1 MARLAGVLARSLPM
15 VNRQLIAAAL
25 RALRQTLLGRDAPPG
40 RPLLARWPRL
50 ARYAAPAGLLAALGL
65 FWITLTVESD
75 WGLPPP
81 IAVLFA
87 AMTVAPL
94 LALPRRP
101 LLAWRLGLLALLVCT
116 FNAPD
121 DQAWPWTPPLA
132 LGSVVVAAVVFA
144 RVDRPVL
151 GWLVTISTVPVLTL
165 IDAENRAA
173 VLALLGALAIVGDL
187 IRRNRLSRHALA
199 AQTEL
204 NEREQERRAVLE
216 ERTRIAREMHDVVAH
231 HMSLIAVQAETAPYR
246 LTDVSAPAAAEFV
259 AIAGSARDALTDMRR
274 LLGVL
279 RSESAGPQIAPQPD
293 LADLGAMVDTARR
306 AGLPVT
312 LDAGP
317 VDDGQVPAPVG
328 LAAYRIVQEGLANA
342 ARHAAGAAVR
352 VTVRRGRSTLTVRVQ
367 NAPPDDV
374 RAPHTEAGAGHGLTG
389 MRERATSLGG
399 TFTAGPL
406 PDGGYA
412 VAAELPY
419 DVEGGDR

>member
-1 MARLAGVLARSLPM
+1 MARLVTGSARSLRV
-15 VNRQLIAAAL
+15 VNRHPIAVAL
-25 RALRQTLLGRDAPPG
+25 RALRQTVLGPDARPE
-40 RPLLARWPRL
+40 RPLLARWPGP
-50 ARYAAPAGLLAALGL
+50 ARYAAPVGLLAALGL
-65 FWITLTVESD
+65 FLITLTVESN

-81 IAVLFA
+81 IALLFA

-101 LLAWRLGLLALLVCT
+101 LLAWRLTVLALLICT
-116 FNAPD
+116 FNAPA

-132 LGSVVVAAVVFA
+132 LGSIAVVAVVVA

-151 GWLVTISTVPVLTL
+151 AWVVAISTVPVLTL
-165 IDAENRAA
+165 VHPDNRVP
-173 VLALLGALAIVGDL
+173 VLLLLGALAIVGDL

-199 AQTEL
+199 AQAEL
-204 NEREQERRAVLE
+204 SEREQERRAVLE
-216 ERTRIAREMHDVVAH
+216 ERTRIARELHDVVAH

-246 LTDVSAPAAAEFV
+246 LTDVPAPAAAEFV
-259 AIAGSARDALTDMRR
+259 AIAASARDALTDMRR

-279 RSESAGPQIAPQPD
+279 RSETSGAETAPQPD
-293 LADLGAMVDTARR
+293 LTDLGAMVDAARR

-312 LDAGP
+312 VDAAP
-317 VDDGQVPAPVG
+317 VDDDRVPAPVG

-352 VTVRRGRSTLTVRVQ
+352 VTVRAGRSSLGVRVE
-367 NAPPDDV
+367 NSPADV
-374 RAPHTEAGAGHGLTG
+374 RPTADGGSGHGLTG

-419 DVEGGDR
+419 DAEGGDR

>member
-1 MARLAGVLARSLPM
+1 M
-15 VNRQLIAAAL
+15 NRQPIAVAL
-25 RALRQTLLGRDAPPG
+25 RALRHTVLGRDAPPG
-40 RPLLARWPRL
+40 RRLLARWPGL
-50 ARYAAPAGLLAALGL
+50 DRYATPVGLLAVLGL
-65 FWITLTVESD
+65 FLITLTVESE
-75 WGLPPP
+75 WGLSTP
-81 IAVLFA
+81 IALLFA

-101 LLAWRLGLLALLVCT
+101 LLAWRLTVLALSICT
-116 FNAPD
+116 FNAPA

-132 LGSVVVAAVVFA
+132 LGSIAVLAVVVA

-151 GWLVTISTVPVLTL
+151 VWVVAISTVPVLGL
-165 IDAENRAA
+165 VDPDNRVP
-173 VLALLGALAIVGDL
+173 VLLLLGALAIVGDL

-199 AQTEL
+199 AQTEQS
-204 NEREQERRAVLE
+204 EREQERRAVLE

-246 LTDVSAPAAAEFV
+246 LTDVPAPAAAEFV
-259 AIAGSARDALTDMRR
+259 AIAASARDALTDMRR

-279 RSESAGPQIAPQPD
+279 RSESSGPQTAPQPD
-293 LADLGAMVDTARR
+293 LADLDAMVDAARR

-317 VDDGQVPAPVG
+317 VHDGQVPAPVG

-342 ARHAAGAAVR
+342 ARHAVGAAVR
-352 VTVRRGRSTLTVRVQ
+352 VTVRAGRSGLEVRVE
-367 NAPPDDV
+367 NSPADARPTADGGP
-374 RAPHTEAGAGHGLTG
+374 GHGLTG

-419 DVEGGDR
+419 DAEGGDA

>member
-1 MARLAGVLARSLPM
+1 M
-15 VNRQLIAAAL
+15 NRQPIVVAL
-25 RALRQTLLGRDAPPG
+25 RALRQTLLGPDAPPG
-40 RPLLARWPRL
+40 RPLAARWPRL
-50 ARYAAPAGLLAALGL
+50 APYAAPAGLLAALGL
-65 FWITLTVESD
+65 FSITLTVESE
-75 WGLPPP
+75 WALPMPV
-81 IAVLFA
+81 AVLFA

-101 LLAWRLGLLALLVCT
+101 LLAWRLTVLALLICT
-116 FNAPD
+116 FNAPA

-132 LGSVVVAAVVFA
+132 LGSIAVLAVVVA

-151 GWLVTISTVPVLTL
+151 AWVVTISTVPVFALVHP
-165 IDAENRAA
+165 ANRVP
-173 VLALLGALAIVGDL
+173 VLLLLGALAIVGDL
-187 IRRNRLSRHALA
+187 IRRNRLSRRALA

-204 NEREQERRAVLE
+204 SEREQERRAVLE

-246 LTDVSAPAAAEFV
+246 LTNVPAPAAAEFV
-259 AIAGSARDALTDMRR
+259 AIAASARDALNDMRR

-279 RSESAGPQIAPQPD
+279 RSESTGPQTAPQPD
-293 LADLGAMVDTARR
+293 LTDLGAMVDAARR
-306 AGLPVT
+306 AGMPVT

-352 VTVRRGRSTLTVRVQ
+352 VTVHADQSTLGVRVQ
-367 NAPPDDV
+367 NAPPDDG
-374 RAPHTEAGAGHGLTG
+374 RARPETELDAGHGVTG

-399 TFTAGPL
+399 TFSAGPL

-419 DVEGGDR
+419 DTESGDR

>member
-1 MARLAGVLARSLPM
+1 M
-15 VNRQLIAAAL
+15 NRHPIAVAL
-25 RALRQTLLGRDAPPG
+25 RSLRQTLLGPDARPE

-50 ARYAAPAGLLAALGL
+50 DRYAAPVGLLAALGL
-65 FWITLTVESD
+65 FLITFTVESE
-75 WGLPPP
+75 WGLAPP
-81 IAVLFA
+81 IALLFA

-101 LLAWRLGLLALLVCT
+101 LLAWRLTVLALLICT
-116 FNAPD
+116 FNAPA
-121 DQAWPWTPPLA
+121 DQSWPWTPPLA
-132 LGSVVVAAVVFA
+132 LGSIAVLAVVVA

-151 GWLVTISTVPVLTL
+151 LWVVAISTVPVLTL
-165 IDAENRAA
+165 VDPDNRVP
-173 VLALLGALAIVGDL
+173 VLLLLGALAIVGDL

-199 AQTEL
+199 AQAEL
-204 NEREQERRAVLE
+204 SEREQERRAVLE
-216 ERTRIAREMHDVVAH
+216 ERTRIARELHDVVAH

-246 LTDVSAPAAAEFV
+246 LTDVPAPAAAEFV
-259 AIAGSARDALTDMRR
+259 AIAASARDALTDMRR

-279 RSESAGPQIAPQPD
+279 RSETTGPQTAPQPD
-293 LADLGAMVDTARR
+293 LTDLGAMVDAARR

-312 LDAGP
+312 LDAEL
-317 VDDGQVPAPVG
+317 VDDDRVPAPVG

-342 ARHAAGAAVR
+342 VRHAAGAAVR
-352 VTVRRGRSTLTVRVQ
+352 VTVRTNPSGLGVRVE
-367 NAPPDDV
+367 NSPADV
-374 RAPHTEAGAGHGLTG
+374 RPTADGGSGHGLTG

-419 DVEGGDR
+419 DAEGGDR

>member
-1 MARLAGVLARSLPM
+1 M
-15 VNRQLIAAAL
+15 NRHPIAVAL
-25 RALRQTLLGRDAPPG
+25 WALRQTLVGPDARPE
-40 RPLLARWPRL
+40 RPLLAGWPGP
-50 ARYAAPAGLLAALGL
+50 ARYAAPVGLLAVLGL
-65 FWITLTVESD
+65 FLITLTVESD

-81 IAVLFA
+81 IALLFA
-87 AMTVAPL
+87 ALTVAPL

-101 LLAWRLGLLALLVCT
+101 LLAWRLTVLALLICT
-116 FNAPD
+116 FNAPA

-132 LGSVVVAAVVFA
+132 LGSVAVLAVVVA

-151 GWLVTISTVPVLTL
+151 AWVVTISTVPVLTFV
-165 IDAENRAA
+165 DPNNRVP
-173 VLALLGALAIVGDL
+173 VLLLLGALAIVGDL
-187 IRRNRLSRHALA
+187 IRRNRLSRRALD

-204 NEREQERRAVLE
+204 SEREQERRAVLE

-246 LTDVSAPAAAEFV
+246 LSDVPAPAAAEFV
-259 AIAGSARDALTDMRR
+259 AIAASARDALTDMRR

-279 RSESAGPQIAPQPD
+279 RSEAIGPQTAPQPD
-293 LADLGAMVDTARR
+293 LTDLGAMVDAARR
-306 AGLPVT
+306 AGLAVS
-312 LDAGP
+312 LDAEP
-317 VDDGQVPAPVG
+317 MDDDRVPAPVG
-328 LAAYRIVQEGLANA
+328 LAAYRIVQESLANA

-352 VTVRRGRSTLTVRVQ
+352 VSVRTGPSGLGVRVE
-367 NAPPDDV
+367 NSPADV
-374 RAPHTEAGAGHGLTG
+374 RPTADGGSGHGLTG

-419 DVEGGDR
+419 DAEGGDA

>member
-1 MARLAGVLARSLPM
+1 M
-15 VNRQLIAAAL
+15 NRHPIAVAL
-25 RALRQTLLGRDAPPG
+25 RALRQTVLGPDARPE
-40 RPLLARWPRL
+40 RPLLARWPGP
-50 ARYAAPAGLLAALGL
+50 ARYAAPVGLLAALGL
-65 FWITLTVESD
+65 FLITLTVESD
-75 WGLPPP
+75 WGLAPP
-81 IAVLFA
+81 IALLFA

-101 LLAWRLGLLALLVCT
+101 LLAWRLTVLALLICT

-132 LGSVVVAAVVFA
+132 LGSIAVLAVVVA

-151 GWLVTISTVPVLTL
+151 VWVVAISTVPVLTL
-165 IDAENRAA
+165 VHPDNRVP
-173 VLALLGALAIVGDL
+173 VLLLLGALAIVGDL

-199 AQTEL
+199 AQAEL
-204 NEREQERRAVLE
+204 SEREQERRAVLE

-246 LTDVSAPAAAEFV
+246 LTDVPAPAAAEFV
-259 AIAGSARDALTDMRR
+259 AIAASARDALTDMRR

-279 RSESAGPQIAPQPD
+279 RSETSGPQTAPQPD
-293 LADLGAMVDTARR
+293 LTDLGAMVDAARR

-312 LDAGP
+312 LDVEP
-317 VDDGQVPAPVG
+317 VDDDRVPAPVG

-352 VTVRRGRSTLTVRVQ
+352 VTVRTGRSGLGVRVE
-367 NAPPDDV
+367 NSPADV
-374 RAPHTEAGAGHGLTG
+374 RPTADSGSGHGLTG

-419 DVEGGDR
+419 DAEGGDR

>member
-1 MARLAGVLARSLPM
+1 
-15 VNRQLIAAAL
+15 
-25 RALRQTLLGRDAPPG
+25 
-40 RPLLARWPRL
+40 
-50 ARYAAPAGLLAALGL
+50 
-65 FWITLTVESD
+65 
-75 WGLPPP
+75 
-81 IAVLFA
+81 
-87 AMTVAPL
+87 MTVAPL

-101 LLAWRLGLLALLVCT
+101 LLAWRLTVLALLICT
-116 FNAPD
+116 FNAPA

-132 LGSVVVAAVVFA
+132 LGSIAVLAVVVA

-151 GWLVTISTVPVLTL
+151 LWVVAISTVPVLTL
-165 IDAENRAA
+165 VDPDNRVP
-173 VLALLGALAIVGDL
+173 VLLLLGALAIVGDL
-187 IRRNRLSRHALA
+187 LRRNRLSRHALA
-199 AQTEL
+199 AQTEQS
-204 NEREQERRAVLE
+204 EREQERRAVLE

-246 LTDVSAPAAAEFV
+246 LTDVPAPAAAEFV
-259 AIAGSARDALTDMRR
+259 AIAASARDALTDMRR

-279 RSESAGPQIAPQPD
+279 RSESSGPQTAPQPD
-293 LADLGAMVDTARR
+293 LADLDAMVDAARR

-342 ARHAAGAAVR
+342 ARHAVGAAVR
-352 VTVRRGRSTLTVRVQ
+352 VTVRAGHSGLEVRVE
-367 NAPPDDV
+367 NSPADARPTADGGP
-374 RAPHTEAGAGHGLTG
+374 GHGLTG

-419 DVEGGDR
+419 DAEGGDR

>member
-1 MARLAGVLARSLPM
+1 MARLVAGSARSLRV
-15 VNRQLIAAAL
+15 VNRHPIAVGL
-25 RALRQTLLGRDAPPG
+25 RALRQTLLGPDARPE
-40 RPLLARWPRL
+40 RPLLARWPGP
-50 ARYAAPAGLLAALGL
+50 ARYAAPVGLLAALGL
-65 FWITLTVESD
+65 FLITLTVESD

-81 IAVLFA
+81 IALLFA

-101 LLAWRLGLLALLVCT
+101 LLAWRLTVLALLICT
-116 FNAPD
+116 FNAPA

-132 LGSVVVAAVVFA
+132 LGSIAVLAVVVA

-151 GWLVTISTVPVLTL
+151 VWVVTISTVPVLTL
-165 IDAENRAA
+165 VHPDNRVP
-173 VLALLGALAIVGDL
+173 VLLLLGALAIVGDL

-199 AQTEL
+199 AQAEL
-204 NEREQERRAVLE
+204 SEREQERRAVLE
-216 ERTRIAREMHDVVAH
+216 ERTRIARELHDVVAH

-246 LTDVSAPAAAEFV
+246 LTDVPAPAAAEFV
-259 AIAGSARDALTDMRR
+259 AIAASARDALTDMRR

-279 RSESAGPQIAPQPD
+279 RSETSGPQTAPQPD
-293 LADLGAMVDTARR
+293 LTDLGAMVDAARR

-312 LDAGP
+312 LDAEP
-317 VDDGQVPAPVG
+317 VDDDRVPAPVG

-352 VTVRRGRSTLTVRVQ
+352 VTVRVGRSGLGVRVE
-367 NAPPDDV
+367 NSPADV
-374 RAPHTEAGAGHGLTG
+374 RPTADGGSGHGLTG

-419 DVEGGDR
+419 DAEGGDR

>member
-1 MARLAGVLARSLPM
+1 M
-15 VNRQLIAAAL
+15 NRQPIAVAL
-25 RALRQTLLGRDAPPG
+25 RALRHTVLGRDVPPG
-40 RPLLARWPRL
+40 RRLLARWPGL
-50 ARYAAPAGLLAALGL
+50 DRYATPVGLLAVLGL
-65 FWITLTVESD
+65 FLITLTVESE
-75 WGLPPP
+75 WGLSTP
-81 IAVLFA
+81 IALLFA

-101 LLAWRLGLLALLVCT
+101 LLAWRLTVLALSICT
-116 FNAPD
+116 FNAPA

-132 LGSVVVAAVVFA
+132 LGSIAVLAVVVA

-151 GWLVTISTVPVLTL
+151 VWVVAISTVPVLGL
-165 IDAENRAA
+165 VDPDNRVP
-173 VLALLGALAIVGDL
+173 VLLLLGALAIVGDL

-199 AQTEL
+199 AQTEQS
-204 NEREQERRAVLE
+204 EREQERRAVLE

-246 LTDVSAPAAAEFV
+246 LTDVPAPAAAEFV
-259 AIAGSARDALTDMRR
+259 AIAASARDALTDMRR

-279 RSESAGPQIAPQPD
+279 RSESSGPQTAPQPD
-293 LADLGAMVDTARR
+293 LADLDAMVDAARR

-317 VDDGQVPAPVG
+317 VDEGQVPAPVG

-342 ARHAAGAAVR
+342 ARHASGAAVR
-352 VTVRRGRSTLTVRVQ
+352 VTVRAGRSGLEVRVE
-367 NAPPDDV
+367 NSPADV
-374 RAPHTEAGAGHGLTG
+374 RPTADGSPGHGLTG

-419 DVEGGDR
+419 DGEGGDA

>member
-1 MARLAGVLARSLPM
+1 M
-15 VNRQLIAAAL
+15 NRHPIAVAL
-25 RALRQTLLGRDAPPG
+25 RALRQTVLGPDARPE
-40 RPLLARWPRL
+40 RPLLARWPGP
-50 ARYAAPAGLLAALGL
+50 ARYAAPVGLLAALGL
-65 FWITLTVESD
+65 FLITLTVESD

-81 IAVLFA
+81 IALLFA

-101 LLAWRLGLLALLVCT
+101 LLAWRLTVLALLICT
-116 FNAPD
+116 FNAPA

-132 LGSVVVAAVVFA
+132 LGSIAVVAVVFA

-151 GWLVTISTVPVLTL
+151 VWVVAISTVPVLTL
-165 IDAENRAA
+165 VHPDNRVP
-173 VLALLGALAIVGDL
+173 VLLMLGALAIVGDL

-199 AQTEL
+199 AQAEL
-204 NEREQERRAVLE
+204 SEREQERRAVLE
-216 ERTRIAREMHDVVAH
+216 ERTRIARELHDVVAH

-246 LTDVSAPAAAEFV
+246 LTDVPAPAAAEFV
-259 AIAGSARDALTDMRR
+259 AIAASARDALTDMRR

-279 RSESAGPQIAPQPD
+279 RSETTGPQTAPQPD
-293 LADLGAMVDTARR
+293 LSDLGAMVDAARR

-312 LDAGP
+312 LDAQP
-317 VDDGQVPAPVG
+317 VDDDRVPAPVG

-352 VTVRRGRSTLTVRVQ
+352 VTVRVGRSGLGVRVE
-367 NAPPDDV
+367 NSPADV
-374 RAPHTEAGAGHGLTG
+374 RPTADGGSGHGLTG

>member
-1 MARLAGVLARSLPM
+1 MGSARSLRV
-15 VNRQLIAAAL
+15 VNRQPIAVAL
-25 RALRQTLLGRDAPPG
+25 RALRQTLWGPDAPPG

-50 ARYAAPAGLLAALGL
+50 ARPAAPVGLLAALGL
-65 FWITLTVESD
+65 FWITLTVESN
-75 WGLPPP
+75 WGLPVP

-87 AMTVAPL
+87 ALTVAPL

-101 LLAWRLGLLALLVCT
+101 LLAWRLTVLALLVCT
-116 FNAPD
+116 FNAPAD
-121 DQAWPWTPPLA
+121 LPGPWTPPLA
-132 LGSVVVAAVVFA
+132 LGSVAVVAVVVA

-151 GWLVTISTVPVLTL
+151 AWVVAITAVPVLTL
-165 IDAENRAA
+165 VHAQNRAA

-187 IRRNRLSRHALA
+187 IRRNRLSRRALA

-204 NEREQERRAVLE
+204 SEREQERRAVLE
-216 ERTRIAREMHDVVAH
+216 ERTRIARELHDVVAH

-246 LTDVSAPAAAEFV
+246 LTDVPAPAAAEFA

-279 RSESAGPQIAPQPD
+279 RSEATGPQTAPQPD
-293 LADLGAMVDTARR
+293 LTDLGPMVDAARR

-312 LDAGP
+312 LD
-317 VDDGQVPAPVG
+317 VDPLGDGRVPAPVG

-352 VTVRRGRSTLTVRVQ
+352 VTVRARQSGLGVRVE
-367 NAPPDDV
+367 NSPTDARPTADGSP
-374 RAPHTEAGAGHGLTG
+374 GHGLTG

-399 TFTAGPL
+399 TFTAGLL

-419 DVEGGDR
+419 EPESGDA

>member
-1 MARLAGVLARSLPM
+1 M
-15 VNRQLIAAAL
+15 NRQPIAVAV
-25 RALRQTLLGRDAPPG
+25 RALRQTVLGPDARPE
-40 RPLLARWPRL
+40 RPLLARWPGP
-50 ARYAAPAGLLAALGL
+50 ARYAAPVGLLAALGL
-65 FWITLTVESD
+65 FLITLTVESE
-75 WGLPPP
+75 WGLAPP
-81 IAVLFA
+81 IALLFA

-101 LLAWRLGLLALLVCT
+101 LLAWRLTVLALLICT

-132 LGSVVVAAVVFA
+132 LGSIAVVAVVVA

-151 GWLVTISTVPVLTL
+151 VWVVVISTVPVLTL
-165 IDAENRAA
+165 VHPDNRVP
-173 VLALLGALAIVGDL
+173 VLLLLGALAIVGDL

-199 AQTEL
+199 AQAEL
-204 NEREQERRAVLE
+204 SEREQERRAVLE
-216 ERTRIAREMHDVVAH
+216 ERTRIARELHDVVAH

-246 LTDVSAPAAAEFV
+246 LTDVPAPVAAEFV
-259 AIAGSARDALTDMRR
+259 AIAASARDALTDMRR

-279 RSESAGPQIAPQPD
+279 RSETSGPQTAPQPD
-293 LADLGAMVDTARR
+293 LTDLGAMVDAARR

-312 LDAGP
+312 LDAEP
-317 VDDGQVPAPVG
+317 VDDDRVPAPVG

-352 VTVRRGRSTLTVRVQ
+352 VTVRAGQSGLGVRVE
-367 NAPPDDV
+367 NSPADV
-374 RAPHTEAGAGHGLTG
+374 RPTADGGSGHGLTG

-406 PDGGYA
+406 PGGGYA

-419 DVEGGDR
+419 DAEGGYR

>member
-1 MARLAGVLARSLPM
+1 M
-15 VNRQLIAAAL
+15 NRHPIAVAL
-25 RALRQTLLGRDAPPG
+25 QALRQTVLGPDAPAE

-50 ARYAAPAGLLAALGL
+50 ARHAGPVGLLAALGL
-65 FWITLTVESD
+65 FWITVTVESE
-75 WGLPPP
+75 WGLPTP

-94 LALPRRP
+94 LALPRHP
-101 LLAWRLGLLALLVCT
+101 LLAWRLTVLALLVCT
-116 FNAPD
+116 FNAPA
-121 DQAWPWTPPLA
+121 DQPWPWTPPLA
-132 LGSVVVAAVVFA
+132 LGSVAVLAGVVA
-144 RVDRPVL
+144 RVERPVL
-151 GWLVTISTVPVLTL
+151 VWVVTISTVPVLTL
-165 IDAENRAA
+165 VHPDNRPA
-173 VLALLGALAIVGDL
+173 VLALLGASAIVGDL

-199 AQTEL
+199 AQAEL
-204 NEREQERRAVLE
+204 SEREQERRAVLE
-216 ERTRIAREMHDVVAH
+216 ERTRIARELHDVVAH

-246 LTDVSAPAAAEFV
+246 LTDVPAPAAAEFV
-259 AIAGSARDALTDMRR
+259 AIAASARDALTDMRR

-279 RSESAGPQIAPQPD
+279 RSETSGPQTAPQPD
-293 LADLGAMVDTARR
+293 LTDLGAMVDAARR

-312 LDAGP
+312 LDVEP
-317 VDDGQVPAPVG
+317 VDDDRVPAPVG

-352 VTVRRGRSTLTVRVQ
+352 VTVRTNPSGLGVRVE
-367 NAPPDDV
+367 NSPADV
-374 RAPHTEAGAGHGLTG
+374 RPTADGGSGHGLTG

-419 DVEGGDR
+419 DAEGGDR

>member
-1 MARLAGVLARSLPM
+1 MS
-15 VNRQLIAAAL
+15 RQPIAVAL
-25 RALRQTLLGRDAPPG
+25 RALRQTLLGPDAPAG
-40 RPLLARWPRL
+40 RPLAARWPRL
-50 ARYAAPAGLLAALGL
+50 APYAAPVGLLAALGL
-65 FWITLTVESD
+65 FLITLTVESD
-75 WGLPPP
+75 WGLPTT

-101 LLAWRLGLLALLVCT
+101 LLAWRLTVLALLICT
-116 FNAPD
+116 FNAPAG
-121 DQAWPWTPPLA
+121 QAWPWTPPLA
-132 LGSVVVAAVVFA
+132 LGSIAVLAVVVA

-151 GWLVTISTVPVLTL
+151 AWVVTISTVPVLFL
-165 IDAENRAA
+165 VHPNNRVP
-173 VLALLGALAIVGDL
+173 VLLLLGALAIVGDL
-187 IRRNRLSRHALA
+187 IRHNRLSRHALA

-204 NEREQERRAVLE
+204 SEREQERRAVLE

-246 LTDVSAPAAAEFV
+246 LTDVPAPAAAEFV
-259 AIAGSARDALTDMRR
+259 AIAASARDALNDMRR

-279 RSESAGPQIAPQPD
+279 RSESTGPQTAPQPD
-293 LADLGAMVDTARR
+293 LTDLGAMVDAARR
-306 AGLPVT
+306 AGMPVT

-352 VTVRRGRSTLTVRVQ
+352 VTVRAGPSTLGVRVQ
-367 NAPPDDV
+367 NAPPGDV
-374 RAPHTEAGAGHGLTG
+374 RADPDTETDAGHGLTG
-389 MRERATSLGG
+389 MRERANSLGG

-419 DVEGGDR
+419 DAEGGDR

>member
-1 MARLAGVLARSLPM
+1 MARLVAGSARSLRV
-15 VNRQLIAAAL
+15 VNRHPIAVAL
-25 RALRQTLLGRDAPPG
+25 RALRQTVLGPDARPE
-40 RPLLARWPRL
+40 RPLLARWPGP
-50 ARYAAPAGLLAALGL
+50 ARYAAPVGLLAALGL
-65 FWITLTVESD
+65 FLITLTVESD
-75 WGLPPP
+75 WGLAPP
-81 IAVLFA
+81 IALLFA

-101 LLAWRLGLLALLVCT
+101 LLAWRLTVLALLICT

-132 LGSVVVAAVVFA
+132 LGSIAVLAVVVA

-151 GWLVTISTVPVLTL
+151 VWVVAISTVPVLTL
-165 IDAENRAA
+165 VHPDNRVP
-173 VLALLGALAIVGDL
+173 VLLLLGALAIVGDL

-199 AQTEL
+199 AQAEL
-204 NEREQERRAVLE
+204 SEREQERRAVLE

-246 LTDVSAPAAAEFV
+246 LTDVPAPAAAEFV
-259 AIAGSARDALTDMRR
+259 AIAASARNALTDMRR

-279 RSESAGPQIAPQPD
+279 RSETSGPQTAPQPD
-293 LADLGAMVDTARR
+293 LTDLGAMVDAARR

-312 LDAGP
+312 LDVEP
-317 VDDGQVPAPVG
+317 VDDDRVPAPVG

-352 VTVRRGRSTLTVRVQ
+352 VTVRTGRSGLGVRVE
-367 NAPPDDV
+367 NSPAEV
-374 RAPHTEAGAGHGLTG
+374 RPTADGGSGHGLTG

-419 DVEGGDR
+419 DAEGGDR

>member
-1 MARLAGVLARSLPM
+1 MARLVAGSARSLRV
-15 VNRQLIAAAL
+15 VNRHPIAVAL
-25 RALRQTLLGRDAPPG
+25 RALRQTVLGPDARPEQ
-40 RPLLARWPRL
+40 PLLARWPGP
-50 ARYAAPAGLLAALGL
+50 ARYAAPVGLLAALGL
-65 FWITLTVESD
+65 FLITLTVESD

-81 IAVLFA
+81 IALLFA

-101 LLAWRLGLLALLVCT
+101 LLAWRLTVLALLICT
-116 FNAPD
+116 FNAPA

-132 LGSVVVAAVVFA
+132 LGSIAVLAVVVA

-151 GWLVTISTVPVLTL
+151 VWVVTISTVPVLTL
-165 IDAENRAA
+165 VHPENRVP
-173 VLALLGALAIVGDL
+173 VLLLLGALAIVGDL

-199 AQTEL
+199 AQAEL
-204 NEREQERRAVLE
+204 SEREQERRAVLE
-216 ERTRIAREMHDVVAH
+216 ERTRIARELHDVVAH

-246 LTDVSAPAAAEFV
+246 LTDVPAPAAAEFV
-259 AIAGSARDALTDMRR
+259 AIAASARDALTDMRR

-279 RSESAGPQIAPQPD
+279 RSETSGPQTAPQPD
-293 LADLGAMVDTARR
+293 LTDLDAMVDAARR

-312 LDAGP
+312 LDAEP
-317 VDDGQVPAPVG
+317 VDDDRVPAPVG
-328 LAAYRIVQEGLANA
+328 LAAYRIIQEGLANA

-352 VTVRRGRSTLTVRVQ
+352 VTVRVGRSGLGIRVE
-367 NAPPDDV
+367 NSPVDV
-374 RAPHTEAGAGHGLTG
+374 RPTADGGSGHGLTG

-419 DVEGGDR
+419 DAEGGDR

>member
-1 MARLAGVLARSLPM
+1 M
-15 VNRQLIAAAL
+15 NRQPIAVAV
-25 RALRQTLLGRDAPPG
+25 RALRHTVLGRDDPPG
-40 RPLLARWPRL
+40 RRLLARWPGL
-50 ARYAAPAGLLAALGL
+50 DRYATPIGLLAVLGL
-65 FWITLTVESD
+65 FLITLTVESE
-75 WGLPPP
+75 WGLPTS
-81 IAVLFA
+81 IALLFA

-101 LLAWRLGLLALLVCT
+101 LLAWRLTVLALSICT
-116 FNAPD
+116 FNAPA

-132 LGSVVVAAVVFA
+132 LGSIAVLAVVVA

-151 GWLVTISTVPVLTL
+151 VWVAAISTVPVLAL
-165 IDAENRAA
+165 VDPDNRVP
-173 VLALLGALAIVGDL
+173 VLLLLGALAIVGDL

-199 AQTEL
+199 AQTEQS
-204 NEREQERRAVLE
+204 EREQERRAVLE

-246 LTDVSAPAAAEFV
+246 LTDVPAPAAAEFV
-259 AIAGSARDALTDMRR
+259 AIAASARDALTDMRR

-279 RSESAGPQIAPQPD
+279 RSESSGPQTAPQPD
-293 LADLGAMVDTARR
+293 MADLDAMVDAARR

-317 VDDGQVPAPVG
+317 VHDGQVPAPVG

-342 ARHAAGAAVR
+342 ARHAVGAAVR
-352 VTVRRGRSTLTVRVQ
+352 VTVRAGRSSLEVRVE
-367 NAPPDDV
+367 NSPADARPTADGGP
-374 RAPHTEAGAGHGLTG
+374 GHGLTG

-406 PDGGYA
+406 SDGGYA

-419 DVEGGDR
+419 DAEGGDA

>member
-1 MARLAGVLARSLPM
+1 M
-15 VNRQLIAAAL
+15 NRHPIAVAL
-25 RALRQTLLGRDAPPG
+25 GALRQTVLGPDARTE
-40 RPLLARWPRL
+40 RPLLARWPGP
-50 ARYAAPAGLLAALGL
+50 ARYAAPVGLLAALGL
-65 FWITLTVESD
+65 FLITLTVESD

-81 IAVLFA
+81 IALLFA

-101 LLAWRLGLLALLVCT
+101 LLAWRLTVLALLICT
-116 FNAPD
+116 FNAPA

-132 LGSVVVAAVVFA
+132 LGSIAVVAVVVA

-151 GWLVTISTVPVLTL
+151 AWVVTISTVPVLTL
-165 IDAENRAA
+165 VHPENRVP
-173 VLALLGALAIVGDL
+173 VLLMLGALAIVGDL

-199 AQTEL
+199 AQAEL
-204 NEREQERRAVLE
+204 SEREQERRAVLE
-216 ERTRIAREMHDVVAH
+216 ERTRIARELHDVVAH

-246 LTDVSAPAAAEFV
+246 LTDVPAPAAAEFV
-259 AIAGSARDALTDMRR
+259 AIAASARDALTDMRR

-279 RSESAGPQIAPQPD
+279 RSETSGPQTTPQPD
-293 LADLGAMVDTARR
+293 LTDLGAMVDAARR

-312 LDAGP
+312 LDAEP
-317 VDDGQVPAPVG
+317 VDDDRVPAPVG

-352 VTVRRGRSTLTVRVQ
+352 VTVRAGRSGLGVRVE
-367 NAPPDDV
+367 NSPADV
-374 RAPHTEAGAGHGLTG
+374 RPTADGGSGHGLTG

-419 DVEGGDR
+419 DAEGGDR

>member
-1 MARLAGVLARSLPM
+1 M
-15 VNRQLIAAAL
+15 NRHPIAVAL
-25 RALRQTLLGRDAPPG
+25 RALRQTVLGPDARPE
-40 RPLLARWPRL
+40 RPLLARWPGP
-50 ARYAAPAGLLAALGL
+50 ARYAAPVGLLAALGL
-65 FWITLTVESD
+65 FLITLTVESD

-81 IAVLFA
+81 IALLFA

-101 LLAWRLGLLALLVCT
+101 LLAWRLTVLALLICT

-132 LGSVVVAAVVFA
+132 LGSIAVLAVVVA

-151 GWLVTISTVPVLTL
+151 VWVVAISTVPVLTL
-165 IDAENRAA
+165 VHPDNRVP
-173 VLALLGALAIVGDL
+173 VLLLVGGLAIVGDL

-199 AQTEL
+199 AQAEL
-204 NEREQERRAVLE
+204 SEREQERRAVLE
-216 ERTRIAREMHDVVAH
+216 ERTRIARELHDVVAH

-246 LTDVSAPAAAEFV
+246 LTDVPAPAAAEFV
-259 AIAGSARDALTDMRR
+259 AIAASARDALTDMRR

-279 RSESAGPQIAPQPD
+279 RSETTGPQTAPQPD
-293 LADLGAMVDTARR
+293 LSDLGAMVDAARR

-312 LDAGP
+312 LDADP
-317 VDDGQVPAPVG
+317 VDDDRVPAPVG

-352 VTVRRGRSTLTVRVQ
+352 VTVRVGQHGLGVRVD
-367 NAPPDDV
+367 NSPADV
-374 RAPHTEAGAGHGLTG
+374 RPTADGGSGHGLTG

-419 DVEGGDR
+419 DAEGGDR

>member
-1 MARLAGVLARSLPM
+1 M
-15 VNRQLIAAAL
+15 NRHPIAAAL
-25 RALRQTLLGRDAPPG
+25 RALRQTLLGPDARPE
-40 RPLLARWPRL
+40 RPLLARWPGP
-50 ARYAAPAGLLAALGL
+50 ARYAAPVGLLAALGL
-65 FWITLTVESD
+65 FLITLTVESD
-75 WGLPPP
+75 WGLAPP
-81 IAVLFA
+81 IALLFA

-101 LLAWRLGLLALLVCT
+101 LLAWRLTVLALLICT
-116 FNAPD
+116 FNAPA

-132 LGSVVVAAVVFA
+132 LGSIAVLAVVVA

-151 GWLVTISTVPVLTL
+151 VWVVTISAVPVLTL
-165 IDAENRAA
+165 VHPDNRVP
-173 VLALLGALAIVGDL
+173 VLLLLGALAIVGDL

-199 AQTEL
+199 AQAEL
-204 NEREQERRAVLE
+204 SEREQERRAVLE

-246 LTDVSAPAAAEFV
+246 LTDVPAPAAAEFV
-259 AIAGSARDALTDMRR
+259 AIAASARDALTDMRR

-279 RSESAGPQIAPQPD
+279 RSETSGPQTAPQPD
-293 LADLGAMVDTARR
+293 LTDLGAMVDAARR

-312 LDAGP
+312 LDVEP
-317 VDDGQVPAPVG
+317 VDDDRVPAPVG

-352 VTVRRGRSTLTVRVQ
+352 VTVRTGQSGLGVRVE
-367 NAPPDDV
+367 NSPADV
-374 RAPHTEAGAGHGLTG
+374 RPTADGGSGHGLTG

-419 DVEGGDR
+419 DAEGGDR

>member
-1 MARLAGVLARSLPM
+1 M
-15 VNRQLIAAAL
+15 NRHPIVVAL
-25 RALRQTLLGRDAPPG
+25 RALRQTVLGPDARPE
-40 RPLLARWPRL
+40 RPLLARWPGP
-50 ARYAAPAGLLAALGL
+50 ARYAAPVGLLAALGL
-65 FWITLTVESD
+65 FLITLTVESD

-81 IAVLFA
+81 IALLFA

-101 LLAWRLGLLALLVCT
+101 LLAWRLTVLALLVCT
-116 FNAPD
+116 FNAPA

-132 LGSVVVAAVVFA
+132 LGSIAVAAVVFA

-151 GWLVTISTVPVLTL
+151 AWVVAISTVPVLTL
-165 IDAENRAA
+165 VHPDNRVP
-173 VLALLGALAIVGDL
+173 VLLLLGALAIVGDL

-199 AQTEL
+199 AQAEL
-204 NEREQERRAVLE
+204 SEREQERRAVLE
-216 ERTRIAREMHDVVAH
+216 ERTRIARELHDVVAH

-246 LTDVSAPAAAEFV
+246 LTDVPAPAAAEFV
-259 AIAGSARDALTDMRR
+259 AIAASARDALTDMRR

-279 RSESAGPQIAPQPD
+279 RSETTGPQTAPQPD
-293 LADLGAMVDTARR
+293 LTDLGAMVDAARR

-312 LDAGP
+312 LDAPP
-317 VDDGQVPAPVG
+317 VDDDRVPAPVG

-352 VTVRRGRSTLTVRVQ
+352 VTVRVGRSGLGVRVE
-367 NAPPDDV
+367 NSPADV
-374 RAPHTEAGAGHGLTG
+374 RPTADGGSGHGLTG

>member
-1 MARLAGVLARSLPM
+1 M
-15 VNRQLIAAAL
+15 NRHPVAVAL
-25 RALRQTLLGRDAPPG
+25 RALRQTLLGPDAPAG
-40 RPLLARWPRL
+40 RPLLARWPAA
-50 ARYAAPAGLLAALGL
+50 ARYAAPVGLLAALSL
-65 FWITLTVESD
+65 FLITLTVESD

-81 IAVLFA
+81 IALLFA

-101 LLAWRLGLLALLVCT
+101 LLAWRLTVLALLICT
-116 FNAPD
+116 FNAPA
-121 DQAWPWTPPLA
+121 DQSWPWTPPLA
-132 LGSVVVAAVVFA
+132 LGSVAVLAVVVA

-151 GWLVTISTVPVLTL
+151 AWVVTISTVPVLTL
-165 IDAENRAA
+165 VDPANRVP
-173 VLALLGALAIVGDL
+173 VLLLLGALAIVGDL

-199 AQTEL
+199 AQAEL
-204 NEREQERRAVLE
+204 SEREQERRAVLE
-216 ERTRIAREMHDVVAH
+216 ERTRIARELHDVVAH

-246 LTDVSAPAAAEFV
+246 LTDVPAPAAAEFV
-259 AIAGSARDALTDMRR
+259 AIAASARDALTDMRR

-279 RSESAGPQIAPQPD
+279 RSETGGPQTTPQPD
-293 LADLGAMVDTARR
+293 LADLGAMVDVARR

-312 LDAGP
+312 LDAEP
-317 VDDGQVPAPVG
+317 VDDDRVPAPVG

-342 ARHAAGAAVR
+342 ARHAAGATVR
-352 VTVRRGRSTLTVRVQ
+352 VTVRVGRSRLGVRVE
-367 NAPPDDV
+367 NSPADV
-374 RAPHTEAGAGHGLTG
+374 RPATDGGSGHGLTG

-419 DVEGGDR
+419 DAEGGDR

>member
-1 MARLAGVLARSLPM
+1 M
-15 VNRQLIAAAL
+15 NRHPIAVAL
-25 RALRQTLLGRDAPPG
+25 RALRQTLLGPDARPE

-50 ARYAAPAGLLAALGL
+50 APYAAPVGLLAALGL
-65 FWITLTVESD
+65 FLITLTVESD

-81 IAVLFA
+81 IALLFA

-101 LLAWRLGLLALLVCT
+101 LLAWRLTVLALLICT
-116 FNAPD
+116 FNAPA

-132 LGSVVVAAVVFA
+132 LGSIAVAAVVVA

-151 GWLVTISTVPVLTL
+151 AWVVAISTVPVFTL
-165 IDAENRAA
+165 VHPDNRVP
-173 VLALLGALAIVGDL
+173 VLLLLGALAIAGDL
-187 IRRNRLSRHALA
+187 IRRNRLSRRALV

-204 NEREQERRAVLE
+204 SEREQERRAVLE
-216 ERTRIAREMHDVVAH
+216 ERTRIARELHDVVAH

-246 LTDVSAPAAAEFV
+246 LTDVPAPAAAEFV
-259 AIAGSARDALTDMRR
+259 AIAASARDALTDMRR

-279 RSESAGPQIAPQPD
+279 RSETSGPQTAPQPD
-293 LADLGAMVDTARR
+293 LTDLGAMVDAARR

-312 LDAGP
+312 LDAES
-317 VDDGQVPAPVG
+317 VDDDRVPAPVG

-352 VTVRRGRSTLTVRVQ
+352 VTVRTGPSGLGVRVE
-367 NAPPDDV
+367 NSPADV
-374 RAPHTEAGAGHGLTG
+374 RPTADGGSGHGLTG

-419 DVEGGDR
+419 DAEGGGR

>member
-1 MARLAGVLARSLPM
+1 M
-15 VNRQLIAAAL
+15 NRHPIAVAL
-25 RALRQTLLGRDAPPG
+25 RALRQTLLGPDARPE
-40 RPLLARWPRL
+40 RPLLARWPGP
-50 ARYAAPAGLLAALGL
+50 ARYAAPVGLLAALGL
-65 FWITLTVESD
+65 FLITLTVESD

-81 IAVLFA
+81 IALLFA

-101 LLAWRLGLLALLVCT
+101 LLAWRLTVLALLICT
-116 FNAPD
+116 FNAPA

-132 LGSVVVAAVVFA
+132 LGSIAVLAVVVA

-151 GWLVTISTVPVLTL
+151 VWVVTISTVPVLTL
-165 IDAENRAA
+165 VHPDNRVP
-173 VLALLGALAIVGDL
+173 VLLLLGALAIVGDL

-199 AQTEL
+199 AQAEL
-204 NEREQERRAVLE
+204 SEREQERRAVLE
-216 ERTRIAREMHDVVAH
+216 ERTRIARELHDVVAH

-246 LTDVSAPAAAEFV
+246 LTDVPAPAAAEFV
-259 AIAGSARDALTDMRR
+259 AIAASARDALTDMRR

-279 RSESAGPQIAPQPD
+279 RSETSGPQTAPQPD
-293 LADLGAMVDTARR
+293 LTDLGAMVDAARR

-312 LDAGP
+312 LDAEP
-317 VDDGQVPAPVG
+317 VDDDRVPAPVG
-328 LAAYRIVQEGLANA
+328 LAAYRIVQECLANA

-352 VTVRRGRSTLTVRVQ
+352 VTVRVGRSGLGVRVE
-367 NAPPDDV
+367 NSPADV
-374 RAPHTEAGAGHGLTG
+374 RPTADGGSGHGLTG

-419 DVEGGDR
+419 DAEGGDR

>member
-1 MARLAGVLARSLPM
+1 M
-15 VNRQLIAAAL
+15 NRQPIAVAL
-25 RALRQTLLGRDAPPG
+25 RALRHTVLGRDVPPG
-40 RPLLARWPRL
+40 RRLLARWPGL
-50 ARYAAPAGLLAALGL
+50 DRYATPVGLLAVLGL
-65 FWITLTVESD
+65 FLITLTVESD

-81 IAVLFA
+81 IALLFA

-101 LLAWRLGLLALLVCT
+101 LLAWRLTVLALLICT
-116 FNAPD
+116 FNAPA

-132 LGSVVVAAVVFA
+132 LGSIAVLAVVVA

-151 GWLVTISTVPVLTL
+151 AWVVTISTVPVLTL
-165 IDAENRAA
+165 VNPNNRVP
-173 VLALLGALAIVGDL
+173 VLLLLGALAIVGDL

-199 AQTEL
+199 AQAEL
-204 NEREQERRAVLE
+204 SEREQERRAVLE

-246 LTDVSAPAAAEFV
+246 LTDVPAPAAAEFV
-259 AIAGSARDALTDMRR
+259 AIAASARDALTDMRR

-279 RSESAGPQIAPQPD
+279 RSETTGPQTAPQPD
-293 LADLGAMVDTARR
+293 LTDLGAMVDAARR

-317 VDDGQVPAPVG
+317 VHDGQVPAPVG

-342 ARHAAGAAVR
+342 ARHAVGAAVR
-352 VTVRRGRSTLTVRVQ
+352 VTVRAGRSGLEVRVE
-367 NAPPDDV
+367 NSPADARPTADGGP
-374 RAPHTEAGAGHGLTG
+374 GHGLTG

-419 DVEGGDR
+419 DAEGGDA

>member
-1 MARLAGVLARSLPM
+1 M
-15 VNRQLIAAAL
+15 NRHPIAVAL
-25 RALRQTLLGRDAPPG
+25 RALRQTVLGPDARPE
-40 RPLLARWPRL
+40 RPLLARWPGP
-50 ARYAAPAGLLAALGL
+50 ARYAAPVGLLAALGL
-65 FWITLTVESD
+65 FLITLTVESD

-81 IAVLFA
+81 IALLFA

-101 LLAWRLGLLALLVCT
+101 LLAWRLTVLALLICT
-116 FNAPD
+116 FNAPA

-132 LGSVVVAAVVFA
+132 LGSIAVVAVVVA

-151 GWLVTISTVPVLTL
+151 AWVVTISTVPVLTL
-165 IDAENRAA
+165 VHPENRVP
-173 VLALLGALAIVGDL
+173 VLLLLGALAIVGDL

-199 AQTEL
+199 AQAEL
-204 NEREQERRAVLE
+204 SEREQERRAVLE
-216 ERTRIAREMHDVVAH
+216 ERTRIARELHDVVAH

-246 LTDVSAPAAAEFV
+246 LTDVPAPAAAEFV
-259 AIAGSARDALTDMRR
+259 AIAASARDALTDMRR

-279 RSESAGPQIAPQPD
+279 RSETSGPQTAPQPD
-293 LADLGAMVDTARR
+293 LTDLGAMVDAARR
-306 AGLPVT
+306 AGLGVT
-312 LDAGP
+312 LDVEP
-317 VDDGQVPAPVG
+317 VDDDRVPAPVG

-352 VTVRRGRSTLTVRVQ
+352 VTVRAGRSGLGVRVE
-367 NAPPDDV
+367 NSPADV
-374 RAPHTEAGAGHGLTG
+374 QPTADGGSGHGLTG

-419 DVEGGDR
+419 DAEGGDR

>member
-1 MARLAGVLARSLPM
+1 MNWRPSLALDGLG
-15 VNRQLIAAAL
+15 
-25 RALRQTLLGRDAPPG
+25 QTLWGRDAPPG
-40 RPLLARWPRL
+40 RPLLARWPTL
-50 ARYAAPAGLLAALGL
+50 APYAAPVGLLAALGL
-65 FWITLTVESD
+65 FLITLTVETE
-75 WGLPPP
+75 WGLPTP

-101 LLAWRLGLLALLVCT
+101 LLAWRLMVLALLICT
-116 FNAPD
+116 FDAPA
-121 DQAWPWTPPLA
+121 DQDWPWTPPLA
-132 LGSVVVAAVVFA
+132 LGSIAVLAVVVA

-151 GWLVTISTVPVLTL
+151 AWVVLISTVPVLTMVHP
-165 IDAENRAA
+165 DNRVP
-173 VLALLGALAIVGDL
+173 VLLLLGALAIVGDL
-187 IRRNRLSRHALA
+187 VRRNRLSRHELA
-199 AQTEL
+199 AQTER

-216 ERTRIAREMHDVVAH
+216 ERTRIARELHDVVAH

-246 LTDVSAPAAAEFV
+246 LTDVPAPTAAEFV
-259 AIAGSARDALTDMRR
+259 AIAASARDALTDMRR

-279 RSESAGPQIAPQPD
+279 RSETTGPETAPQPD
-293 LADLGAMVDTARR
+293 LSDLGAMVDAARR

-317 VDDGQVPAPVG
+317 PDDGRVPAPVG

-342 ARHAAGAAVR
+342 ARHATGAAVR
-352 VTVRRGRSTLTVRVQ
+352 VTVRVGPSRLEVRVE
-367 NAPPDDV
+367 NSPADARPTADGGP
-374 RAPHTEAGAGHGLTG
+374 GHGLTG

-412 VAAELPY
+412 VAAGLPY
-419 DVEGGDR
+419 DAEGGDR

>member
-1 MARLAGVLARSLPM
+1 M
-15 VNRQLIAAAL
+15 NRQPIVV
-25 RALRQTLLGRDAPPG
+25 ALRQTVLGPDAPPG

-50 ARYAAPAGLLAALGL
+50 ARHAGPVGLLAALGL
-65 FWITLTVESD
+65 FWITVTVESD
-75 WGLPPP
+75 WGLPTP

-101 LLAWRLGLLALLVCT
+101 LLAWRLTVLALLVCT
-116 FNAPD
+116 FNAPA

-132 LGSVVVAAVVFA
+132 LGSLAVLAGVVARVERLVLAWVVA
-144 RVDRPVL
+144 
-151 GWLVTISTVPVLTL
+151 ISAVPVLTL
-165 IDAENRAA
+165 VHPDNRAA
-173 VLALLGALAIVGDL
+173 VLALLGASAIVGDL
-187 IRRNRLSRHALA
+187 IRRNRLSRRALA

-204 NEREQERRAVLE
+204 SEREQERRAVLE

-246 LTDVSAPAAAEFV
+246 LTDVPAPAAAEFV
-259 AIAGSARDALTDMRR
+259 AIAASARDALTDMRR

-279 RSESAGPQIAPQPD
+279 RSETAGPQTAPQPD
-293 LADLGAMVDTARR
+293 LTDLDAMVDAARR
-306 AGLPVT
+306 AGLSVT
-312 LDAGP
+312 LDAEP
-317 VDDGQVPAPVG
+317 VDHHRVPAPVG

-342 ARHAAGAAVR
+342 ARHAPGADVR
-352 VTVRRGRSTLTVRVQ
+352 VTVHAGPSSLGVRVE
-367 NAPPDDV
+367 NARP
-374 RAPHTEAGAGHGLTG
+374 AEAGSRPGESGAGHGLTG
-389 MRERATSLGG
+389 MRERAASLGG

-419 DVEGGDR
+419 DAEGGDR

>member
-1 MARLAGVLARSLPM
+1 M
-15 VNRQLIAAAL
+15 NRQPIAVAL
-25 RALRQTLLGRDAPPG
+25 RALRHTVLGRDVPPG
-40 RPLLARWPRL
+40 RRLLARWPGL
-50 ARYAAPAGLLAALGL
+50 DRYATPVGLLAVLGL
-65 FWITLTVESD
+65 FLITLTVESE
-75 WGLPPP
+75 WGLPTP
-81 IAVLFA
+81 IALLFA

-101 LLAWRLGLLALLVCT
+101 LLAWRLTVLALSICT
-116 FNAPD
+116 FNAPA

-132 LGSVVVAAVVFA
+132 LGSIAVLAVVVA

-151 GWLVTISTVPVLTL
+151 VWVVAISTVPVLGL
-165 IDAENRAA
+165 VDPDNRVP
-173 VLALLGALAIVGDL
+173 VLLLLGALAIVGDL

-199 AQTEL
+199 AQTEQS
-204 NEREQERRAVLE
+204 EREQERRAVLE

-246 LTDVSAPAAAEFV
+246 LTDVPAPAAAEFV
-259 AIAGSARDALTDMRR
+259 AIAASARDALTDMRR

-279 RSESAGPQIAPQPD
+279 RSESSGPQTAPQPD
-293 LADLGAMVDTARR
+293 LADLDAMVDAARR

-317 VDDGQVPAPVG
+317 VDEGQVPAPVG

-342 ARHAAGAAVR
+342 ARHASGAAVR
-352 VTVRRGRSTLTVRVQ
+352 VTVRAGRSGLEVRVE
-367 NAPPDDV
+367 NSPADARPTADGSP
-374 RAPHTEAGAGHGLTG
+374 GHGLTG

-419 DVEGGDR
+419 DAEGGDA

>member
-1 MARLAGVLARSLPM
+1 M
-15 VNRQLIAAAL
+15 NRHPIAVAL
-25 RALRQTLLGRDAPPG
+25 RALRQTVLGPDARPE
-40 RPLLARWPRL
+40 RPLLARWPGP
-50 ARYAAPAGLLAALGL
+50 ARYAAPVGLLAALGL
-65 FWITLTVESD
+65 FLITLTVESD

-81 IAVLFA
+81 IALLFA

-101 LLAWRLGLLALLVCT
+101 LLAWRLTVLALLICT
-116 FNAPD
+116 FNAPA

-132 LGSVVVAAVVFA
+132 LGSIAVLAVVVA

-151 GWLVTISTVPVLTL
+151 AWVVTISTVPVLTL
-165 IDAENRAA
+165 VHPDNRVP
-173 VLALLGALAIVGDL
+173 VLLLLGALAIVGDL

-199 AQTEL
+199 EQAEL
-204 NEREQERRAVLE
+204 SEREQERRAVLE
-216 ERTRIAREMHDVVAH
+216 ERTRIARELHDVVAH

-246 LTDVSAPAAAEFV
+246 LTDVPAPAAAEFV
-259 AIAGSARDALTDMRR
+259 AIAASARDALTDMRR

-279 RSESAGPQIAPQPD
+279 RSETSGPQTAPQPD
-293 LADLGAMVDTARR
+293 LTDLDAMVDAARR

-312 LDAGP
+312 VDVDP
-317 VDDGQVPAPVG
+317 VDDDRVPAPVG

-352 VTVRRGRSTLTVRVQ
+352 VTVRAGRSGLEVRVD
-367 NAPPDDV
+367 NSPADV
-374 RAPHTEAGAGHGLTG
+374 RPTADGGTGHGLTG

-419 DVEGGDR
+419 DAEGGDR

>member
-1 MARLAGVLARSLPM
+1 M
-15 VNRQLIAAAL
+15 NRQPIAVAL
-25 RALRQTLLGRDAPPG
+25 RALRHTLLGRDVPPG
-40 RPLLARWPRL
+40 RRLLARWPGL
-50 ARYAAPAGLLAALGL
+50 DRYATPVGLLAVLGL
-65 FWITLTVESD
+65 FLITLTVESE
-75 WGLPPP
+75 WGLSTP
-81 IAVLFA
+81 IALLFA

-101 LLAWRLGLLALLVCT
+101 LLAWRLTVLALLICT
-116 FNAPD
+116 FNAPA

-132 LGSVVVAAVVFA
+132 LGSIAVLAVVVA

-151 GWLVTISTVPVLTL
+151 VWVVAISTVPVLGL
-165 IDAENRAA
+165 VDPDNRVP
-173 VLALLGALAIVGDL
+173 VLLLLGALAIVGDL

-199 AQTEL
+199 AQTEQS
-204 NEREQERRAVLE
+204 EREQERRAVLE

-246 LTDVSAPAAAEFV
+246 LTDVPAPAAAEFV
-259 AIAGSARDALTDMRR
+259 AIAASARDALTDMRR

-279 RSESAGPQIAPQPD
+279 RSESSGPQTAPQPD
-293 LADLGAMVDTARR
+293 LADLDAMVDAARR

-317 VDDGQVPAPVG
+317 VHDGQVPAPVG

-342 ARHAAGAAVR
+342 ARHAVGAAVR
-352 VTVRRGRSTLTVRVQ
+352 VTVRAGRSGLEVRVE
-367 NAPPDDV
+367 NSPADARPTADGGP
-374 RAPHTEAGAGHGLTG
+374 GHGLTG

-419 DVEGGDR
+419 DAEGGDA